1 MRITIDTE
9 LRAIIVPNSYYDQI
23 DRLNEI
29 IEAANGNKLDYTQY
43 IKDCFAAAIESKI
56 VRQSD
61 IGTLTS
67 YKKKKRADKPQE
79 EAQCE
84 DK

>member
-9 LRAIIVPNSYYDQI
+9 LQAIIVPNSYYNQI
-23 DRLNEI
+23 DKLNEVI
-29 IEAANGNKLDYTQY
+29 AAVSEKKLDYTQY
-43 IKDCFAAAIESKI
+43 IKDCFAVAIENKI

-61 IGTLTS
+61 IGTLTPH
-67 YKKKKRADKPQE
+67 KKKKPAAKAQE
-79 EAQCE
+79 EAKGE

>member
-9 LRAIIVPNSYYDQI
+9 LQAIIVPNSYYAQI
-23 DRLNEI
+23 DKLNDVI
-29 IEAANGNKLDYTQY
+29 LAASGNKLDYEQY
-43 IKDCFAAAIESKI
+43 IRDCFKLAMETKI

-61 IGTLTS
+61 VSTLTHP
-67 YKKKKRADKPQE
+67 KKKKPAAKPQE
-79 EAQCE
+79 EAKGE